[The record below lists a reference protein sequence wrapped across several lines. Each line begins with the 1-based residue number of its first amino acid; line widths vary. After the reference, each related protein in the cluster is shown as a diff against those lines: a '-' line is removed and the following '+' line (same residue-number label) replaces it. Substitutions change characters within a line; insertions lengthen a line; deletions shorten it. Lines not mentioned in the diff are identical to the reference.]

1 LWLPTDKDC
10 DYFNIETHFE
20 NSFSVEQE
28 KKTCNEEREGV
39 TFSGY
44 KFVTSENRPNPTSMK
59 YVLLIVLRMGEIFQ
73 FPCVSRALHKTWA
86 VGRILKINYECN
98 LISSYVREI

>member
-28 KKTCNEEREGV
+28 KKKNCNDEGEGV
-39 TFSGY
+39 TFIGY

-59 YVLLIVLRMGEIFQ
+59 YVVLIVLRMGEMFQ
-73 FPCVSRALHKTWA
+73 FRCGAGALHKTWA
-86 VGRILKINYECN
+86 V
-98 LISSYVREI
+98 